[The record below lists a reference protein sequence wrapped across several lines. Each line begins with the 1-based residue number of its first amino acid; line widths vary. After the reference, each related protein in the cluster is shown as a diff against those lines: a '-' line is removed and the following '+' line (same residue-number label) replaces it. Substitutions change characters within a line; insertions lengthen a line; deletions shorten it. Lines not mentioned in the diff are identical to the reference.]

1 MKQKLTL
8 FFFLLFSIGFL
19 NAQKLEL
26 TAREKEEFKER
37 AIEMIN
43 LFKESLTIIPSFS
56 GEPILKDKAIRNT
69 LRLFAK
75 KGNTKI
81 EIAYASGGKK
91 PMKMSI
97 YLNSLRNYE
106 AKRELVNIDIIDFK
120 VDNIEPHPTELGKYM
135 IKYEFVQRF
144 SKKKNFSMPNLQ
156 NEKLAEIDWDYIDDT
171 TKKGTA
177 IIEKHS
183 NEDGTKWIML
193 LGDIE
198 VKDIDVIKSKK

>member
-37 AIEMIN
+37 AIQMIN
-43 LFKESLTIIPSFS
+43 LFKESLTIIPSFAE
-56 GEPILKDKAIRNT
+56 EPILKDKAIRNT
-69 LRLFAK
+69 LRLFI
-75 KGNTKI
+75 KGATI
-81 EIAYASGGKK
+81 QIAYSNGKTNTQ
-91 PMKMSI
+91 KMSL
-97 YLNSLRNYE
+97 YLNSLRSYE

-120 VDNIEPHPTELGKYM
+120 VDNIEPHPTELGKYI

-144 SKKKNFSMPNLQ
+144 YKKKNFSMPNLQ

-177 IIEKHS
+177 VVEKHS

-193 LGDIE
+193 LGNIE
-198 VKDIDVIKSKK
+198 VKDINVIKSKK